1 MTVKTILVHL
11 ADDEEHLKRLEVALM
26 LAKQRQAHVT
36 ALFITT
42 PIGMPAQIAGR
53 GASSAY
59 LASAM
64 ESARR
69 KAAAL
74 EAEFD
79 ARCERNNIEFS
90 WIVTEG
96 DHLDLLAKH
105 AHAADLIIASQPLY
119 DAFEDRL
126 RMRLPEKLALLTGL
140 PVLVIPRKTN
150 VESIGKRIMVAWKDT
165 RETVRAVRDNM
176 SLLVDAEKVIVL
188 TIAPDTHD
196 ALSLHEVANYL
207 ERHGVIVDTQTISNY
222 EDSVGQTI
230 LDAANSCEVD
240 LLVLGAHGHSRLR
253 DLVLG
258 SVTDHVLRNA
268 ELPIVISH

>member
-207 ERHGVIVDTQTISNY
+207 ERHGVIVDTQTISSH

>member
-1 MTVKTILVHL
+1 
-11 ADDEEHLKRLEVALM
+11 
-26 LAKQRQAHVT
+26 
-36 ALFITT
+36 
-42 PIGMPAQIAGR
+42 
-53 GASSAY
+53 
-59 LASAM
+59 
-64 ESARR
+64 
-69 KAAAL
+69 
-74 EAEFD
+74 
-79 ARCERNNIEFS
+79 
-90 WIVTEG
+90 
-96 DHLDLLAKH
+96 
-105 AHAADLIIASQPLY
+105 
-119 DAFEDRL
+119 
-126 RMRLPEKLALLTGL
+126 MRLPEKLALLTGL